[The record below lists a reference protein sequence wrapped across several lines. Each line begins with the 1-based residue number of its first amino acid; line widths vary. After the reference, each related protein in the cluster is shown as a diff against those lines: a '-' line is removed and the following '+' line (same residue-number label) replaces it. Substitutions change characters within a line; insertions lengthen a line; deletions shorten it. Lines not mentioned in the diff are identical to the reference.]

1 MDLEHAAHAIDVTG
15 MEKTYPGTRKSPPV
29 RALRG
34 VDLCVDPGSV
44 FCILGPNGAGKTTL
58 ISILSGLLFPDSGKG
73 TVWGRDILRKQREIR
88 RIVNIASGHPNLPD
102 NFTVN
107 ETLEYFGRL
116 YGLLRSDR
124 ARKADE
130 LTRFFEIESY
140 RNVPFNQLSTGL
152 KQRLVLAKSL
162 LNDPR
167 ILFLD
172 EPTLGLD
179 PRVCLSIRGRL
190 QEWHQRSGT
199 TIILTTHQMD
209 EAEQLSDRIAFLME
223 GTFIR
228 VGDARELKESL
239 RHRERIVVRGKGLTH
254 AAEALRAVPEVRG
267 LEVEETML
275 RFELERREHNLGV
288 VLGMILEHGA
298 RVEHIEITEPT
309 LGDVFVELAGGT
321 HPG

>member
-1 MDLEHAAHAIDVTG
+1 MDREHVERAIDVTG
-15 MEKTYPGTRKSPPV
+15 MEKTYPGTLKAPSV
-29 RALRG
+29 CALRG
-34 VDLCVDPGSV
+34 VDLCVEPGSV

-58 ISILSGLLFPDSGKG
+58 ISILSGLLYPDQGSG
-73 TVWGRDILRKQREIR
+73 TVWGLDILRRQRGIR

-116 YGLLRSDR
+116 YGIPRR
-124 ARKADE
+124 ERRRKAGE
-130 LTRFFEIESY
+130 LTRFFEIEPY

-190 QEWHQRSGT
+190 QDWHRRAGT

-223 GTFIR
+223 GAFIR
-228 VGDARELKESL
+228 TGDARELKESL
-239 RHRERIVVRGKGLTH
+239 RHRERIVVRGKGLTR
-254 AAEALRAVPEVRG
+254 AAEALRPVAEVRTLDVG
-267 LEVEETML
+267 ETAL
-275 RFELERREHNLGV
+275 RFELEAREENLGA
-288 VLGMILEHGA
+288 VLERILESGA